1 MCCRKRWTMQRFIC
15 ASFSLLSPLSAYKIS
30 ALPPCTLY
38 YGLAAPVIKV
48 CSRSEMKKQRPD
60 IMDYDADPA
69 AFNKATIGEQD
80 EELIRYIPDVA
91 GGRRQPCSEQ
101 YRCHNDICIF
111 NPAPIN

>member
-1 MCCRKRWTMQRFIC
+1 
-15 ASFSLLSPLSAYKIS
+15 
-30 ALPPCTLY
+30 
-38 YGLAAPVIKV
+38 
-48 CSRSEMKKQRPD
+48 MKEQRPD
-60 IMDYDADPA
+60 IIDYDADPA
-69 AFNKATIGEQD
+69 AFGKATIGEQD